1 MYNTVRQT
9 KEYQQ
14 EVPDISMKEKM
25 KKLMRPA
32 LFTIG
37 GALLGLGYYYLVG
50 CPTGGCIIT
59 SNPFISMAYM
69 GVIGFLLSGV
79 FGKGCEGG
87 CNM

>member
-1 MYNTVRQT
+1 
-9 KEYQQ
+9 
-14 EVPDISMKEKM
+14 MKEKM
-25 KKLMRPA
+25 KKLIRPT
-32 LFTIG
+32 LFTLG

-50 CPTGGCIIT
+50 CSTGGCIIT

-69 GVIGFLLSGV
+69 GLIGFLLSGV